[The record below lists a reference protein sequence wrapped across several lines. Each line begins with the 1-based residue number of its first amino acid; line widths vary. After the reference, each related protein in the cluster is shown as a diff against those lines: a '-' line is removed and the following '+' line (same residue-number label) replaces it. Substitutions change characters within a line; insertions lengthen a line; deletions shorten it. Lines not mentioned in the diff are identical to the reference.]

1 MNESTMDESFTNLTN
16 EEIDRLIEDIVAPNE
31 LSTCPK
37 NQPVETKRN
46 RSRCPKTKPIVMKHK
61 LPQCPK
67 NQPVETKRKRSR
79 CPKTKPIVMKHKLPQ
94 CPKNQPVETKR
105 KRSRCP
111 KKARGSPPMFPYVL
125 ILLFNTKDPI
135 IRWTHDGTGI
145 IITSNKLPKVWN
157 EHFKTI
163 KIASFMKQLLLYG
176 FKNIAGV
183 YMHPVFNRDSKSVRS
198 LITTFHNKKHMK
210 TIK

>member
-16 EEIDRLIEDIVAPNE
+16 EEIECLIEDIVDPNE
-31 LSTCPK
+31 WSTC
-37 NQPVETKRN
+37 
-46 RSRCPKTKPIVMKHK
+46 
-61 LPQCPK
+61 LK
-67 NQPVETKRKRSR
+67 NQPVETKRKRS
-79 CPKTKPIVMKHKLPQ
+79 Q
-94 CPKNQPVETKR
+94 FPKNESVGTKR
-105 KRSRCP
+105 KQSQGHNTKLMVMKRKQSQCP
-111 KKARGSPPMFPYVL
+111 KKARGSPPKFPHVL

-145 IITSNKLPKVWN
+145 IITGDKLPKVWN

>member
-1 MNESTMDESFTNLTN
+1 MDELVSELTT
-16 EEIDRLIEDIVAPNE
+16 EEVEHLIVSISLDDATVGDELGIDYWN
-31 LSTCPK
+31 S
-37 NQPVETKRN
+37 NQ
-46 RSRCPKTKPIVMKHK
+46 SQCPKTYTDVM
-61 LPQCPK
+61 
-67 NQPVETKRKRSR
+67 NEDGVMKRKRSR
-79 CPKTKPIVMKHKLPQ
+79 CPKTYNDVMNEDVVMKRKQ
-94 CPKNQPVETKR
+94 SRCPKIKLMVMKR
-105 KRSRCP
+105 KWSRCP

-135 IRWTHDGTGI
+135 IMWTHDGTGI
-145 IITSNKLPKVWN
+145 IITGDKLPKVWN

>member
-1 MNESTMDESFTNLTN
+1 MDESFTNLTN
-16 EEIDRLIEDIVAPNE
+16 EEIECLIEDIVDPNE
-31 LSTCPK
+31 WST
-37 NQPVETKRN
+37 
-46 RSRCPKTKPIVMKHK
+46 
-61 LPQCPK
+61 CPK

-79 CPKTKPIVMKHKLPQ
+79 CPKTKPIVMKRKQSQGHNTKLM
-94 CPKNQPVETKR
+94 VMKR
-105 KRSRCP
+105 KQSQCP
-111 KKARGSPPMFPYVL
+111 KKARGSPPKFPHVL

-145 IITSNKLPKVWN
+145 IITGDKLPKVWN